1 MKHIEMRNQNA
12 ISVFHSVLKGNHSV
26 EDIIKDTGLSHVTV
40 KNAGSLLAENR
51 IFNSYKQ
58 LNDGKGRPC
67 YNYNI
72 NPELYSVYMGED
84 KYSYIFIGINSYN
97 DVILR
102 HDYIKRTSLSFEE
115 NLRRALKSIIGRPD
129 YLCCINF
136 FANCTDETAALLPE
150 SIIRTDI
157 EMLIINFVSP
167 KDKTVLIE
175 FKDKCYLSLYGHMH
189 TTEAKI
195 KGIERVLC
203 CDEIISYK
211 KGIIC
216 GIFDALKSATLI
228 KMEEIISNID

>member
-1 MKHIEMRNQNA
+1 MKHNEMRNQNA
-12 ISVFHSVLKGNHSV
+12 ISVFHSVLNGNHSV

-58 LNDGKGRPC
+58 LNDGKGRPS
-67 YNYNI
+67 YNYSI

-84 KYSYIFIGINSYN
+84 KYSYIFIGINSHN

-102 HDYIKRTSLSFEE
+102 HDYIKRTSLTFEE

-129 YLCCINF
+129 YISCVNF
-136 FANCTDETAALLPE
+136 FANCTEETAALLPE
-150 SIIRTDI
+150 NIIRTDI
-157 EMLIINFVSP
+157 EGLIINYVAP
-167 KDKTVLIE
+167 NDKTVLIE
-175 FKDKCYLSLYGHMH
+175 FKDKCYLSLYGHIH

-195 KGIERVLC
+195 KGIERVLK

-211 KGIIC
+211 NDIIS
-216 GIFDALKSATLI
+216 GIFDALKSATIL
-228 KMEEIISNID
+228 KMEENIKSL